1 MKLARRSLAAFALT
15 PALAR
20 AEALVK
26 LEAESGGRLGVAIL
40 DSATGRLTGQR
51 LDERFAM
58 TSTVK
63 LLLAAALLARA
74 DAGQEAL
81 DRRVRVERTALVPW
95 SPVTETRT
103 DAAGLSLAELAEA
116 MMTIS
121 DNTAANLILDALGGS
136 AALNAFLRAL
146 GDATTRLDR
155 PEPALNEA
163 RPGDPRDT
171 TTPAAMVR
179 TLAAVCASPVLSD
192 AARAQLLGWMA
203 ANRTGG
209 PLLRAGLPAG
219 WRIGDRTGAGGFH
232 SRGVVAM
239 LSPPEGAAPLF
250 IAAYL
255 HEGPAA
261 MAARDAIFA
270 RLGAMIAGGRA

>member
-1 MKLARRSLAAFALT
+1 MSLPRRALPLLAAT
-15 PALAR
+15 PAWAGGAPFAR
-20 AEALVK
+20 
-26 LEAESGGRLGVAIL
+26 LEAESGGRLGVALL
-40 DSATGRLTGQR
+40 DGATGRLTGQR
-51 LDERFAM
+51 LGERFAM

-74 DAGQEAL
+74 DAGAERL
-81 DRRVRVERTALVPW
+81 DRRLPIPREALVSW
-95 SPVTETRT
+95 SPVTQP
-103 DAAGLSLAELAEA
+103 AAGGAGLTLAELAEA
-116 MMTIS
+116 MMTQS
-121 DNTAANLILDALGGS
+121 DNTAANLILDALGGPS
-136 AALNAFLRAL
+136 AVNAFLRGL
-146 GDATTRLDR
+146 GDEVTRLDR

-171 TTPAAMVR
+171 TTPAAMLA
-179 TLAAVCASPVLSD
+179 TLRAVCTGPVLSD
-192 AARAQLLGWMA
+192 GARGTLLGWMM

-232 SRGVVAM
+232 SRGVVAI
-239 LSPPEGAAPLF
+239 LWPPEAAAPLF
-250 IAAYL
+250 VTAYL

-270 RLGAMIAGGRA
+270 RLGATIAEGRG